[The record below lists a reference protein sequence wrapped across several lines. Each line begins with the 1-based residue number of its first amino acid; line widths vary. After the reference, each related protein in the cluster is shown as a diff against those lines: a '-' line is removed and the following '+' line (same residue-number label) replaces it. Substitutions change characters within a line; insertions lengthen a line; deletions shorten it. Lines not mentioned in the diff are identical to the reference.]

1 VVDKIVD
8 LDSQWRKKQFILERT
23 KFVKNLCSKTIG
35 KKMKAKEPQGDT
47 DQLAD
52 GLSAL
57 SLMDKENKVA
67 EVRKKCF
74 RFFIKNN

>member
-1 VVDKIVD
+1 MVDKIVD